1 MKTKAIIE
9 VAGSPKEHIEEVMTK
24 VVEKIKSEQQIL
36 KYKIF
41 EAQQKEKL
49 FFTFTEMEIDFSNF
63 EKLIGFCL
71 DYFPSSIEIIDE
83 EVDIKRAK
91 ELLKKFMTEHGK
103 IMPSRITGTTTK
115 QQRQLKNAIRRA
127 RIMGFVR

>member
-83 EVDIKRAK
+83 EVDIKRK
-91 ELLKKFMTEHGK
+91 ELENVTNDLLAKLHEYDM
-103 IMPSRITGTTTK
+103 I
-115 QQRQLKNAIRRA
+115 LKNLKAELYLLKNKSIS
-127 RIMGFVR
+127 